1 MKQYSIKWCDD
12 SGLFWSK
19 ISGSKSY
26 FVGDFLQ
33 EVAEVEGVDT
43 EDAISESHLLAI
55 LQTSGVDVKLVSLST
70 GEDIGWEF

>member
-1 MKQYSIKWCDD
+1 MKEYSIKWCDD
-12 SGLFWSK
+12 SGLFWSE

-33 EVAEVEGVDT
+33 EIAEVEGVDT
-43 EDAISESHLLAI
+43 EEVFCESNLLAI
-55 LQTSGVDVKLVSLST
+55 LQGNGVDVKLVSLST